1 MVSLRT
7 FLPSLFVFK
16 VSALLRGK
24 LSHGLYLNRRFCL
37 NLRSCN
43 VKNKIDIWIKCFCL
57 YLETQKLFSPDL
69 VWHREIDIIATLFIL
84 LLFLNWKKKKKAFHI
99 HQWRKRRYPP
109 ESALSW
115 KAKGLIYRGSTFAH
129 FSLSITVQSWIRVSL
144 VFLLPFVFAMKFLPE
159 DCQEFCKNYTK
170 QKLVERWF
178 WVPGKLTLSSRSTDG
193 FCKQK
198 QV

>member
-84 LLFLNWKKKKKAFHI
+84 LLFLNWKKKKKLFTYISEEKGDILQNQPWVGRQKALFIEEVHLHI
-99 HQWRKRRYPP
+99 FPF
-109 ESALSW
+109 LSQFNLELEYLLFFCFRLCLLW
-115 KAKGLIYRGSTFAH
+115 NSCLRTARNFVKI
-129 FSLSITVQSWIRVSL
+129 IQSKS
-144 VFLLPFVFAMKFLPE
+144 
-159 DCQEFCKNYTK
+159 
-170 QKLVERWF
+170 
-178 WVPGKLTLSSRSTDG
+178 
-193 FCKQK
+193 
-198 QV
+198 